1 MSQTEKL
8 VRGSVGAGLE
18 SVNYRIGR
26 RDDFVRIMTRSLRAH
41 AELDALVSPD
51 PSDPTKALIDAW
63 ATSLDVLA
71 FYQARIADG
80 NYLSTAI
87 DQLAVKRL
95 ASQVGYRPAPPVA
108 AVADIAFMTDDA
120 IGSPA
125 TVDIPVGTKIQSQP
139 GANEMPQ
146 TYETIEPVTAHRA
159 WNSIPVR
166 KNEFK
171 DFRRSILRFAGVA
184 LDIKVGDSILFVAED
199 TIADIT
205 KQNFLVRKV
214 KAVKRIPED
223 DAVEVEIDSGFT
235 SNVETNPSAFL
246 MRVRA
251 AIFGYNA
258 MPWSALTADQKYA
271 LAGDDLENNP
281 YLRHYV
287 EAPFSGRTMDLDA
300 AYPTVTGEGYAV
312 VWSDYTYQL
321 LSVRDAYDRTASNFL
336 LSGKVTGVNFN
347 EDINPNTLRRSGVVL
362 INSQALTYAPLPMET
377 PLGIDSK
384 TQSLTLDHIDFD
396 RDRPLQLPKKL
407 IVAGKTYRMRIQE
420 GPATI
425 KNDEGIELRSLEVG
439 DEVRVLLFHIDP
451 ATPETSV
458 IHVIS
463 EDGIEGN
470 LSAGDIDLVPPRD
483 EDPVIAITVTPKPNQ
498 EGAKKFELLIDPPL
512 QYLIY
517 RPTAVVYGNVATATH
532 GETRIEPLGS
542 GDGRVAFPRFS
553 LRSKPL
559 TYLAT
564 GSAVGTEPEL
574 KVTVNDIEW
583 HRTDT
588 LYGAKPNDRSF
599 VLRPQLD
606 GTSQVE
612 FGDGMNGSR
621 LPTGIENVR
630 ATYRSGGGASG
641 RVRAEQ
647 LKILL
652 NKPLG
657 LKAALNPAA
666 SKGGNDGESPDDI
679 RHHAPAF
686 TRSLRR
692 IVSLED
698 LEDFARRFPGV
709 GKAQVDLLWNG
720 NRQVAHLTV
729 SSPMVN
735 AFDLAKLTAAIDS
748 ARDPHF
754 PVVIQRGRI
763 LRFALKV
770 EVLAKADYDKNKVI
784 ASVHQSLLDT
794 FSFARRAFSE
804 AVTTSEVAAAAH
816 VIPGVLSVRTTDLRN
831 VFASAT
837 VEDPLRALPARYDA
851 GTLKPA
857 DLYLIEPTMLT
868 TEEHRNV

>member
-1 MSQTEKL
+1 MSQVEKL
-8 VRGSVGAGLE
+8 IRASVGTGLD
-18 SVNYRIGR
+18 SMNYRIGR
-26 RDDFVRIMTRSLRAH
+26 RDDFVRVMTRSLRTR

-51 PSDPTKALIDAW
+51 PADPTKALIDAW

-80 NYLSTAI
+80 NYLTTAK
-87 DQLAVKRL
+87 DNLTVQRL

-108 AVADIAFMTDDA
+108 AMADIAFLTDDA
-120 IGSPA
+120 NGAPH
-125 TVDIPVGTKIQSQP
+125 TVEIPIGTKIQSQP
-139 GANEMPQ
+139 GANELPQ
-146 TYETIEPVTAHRA
+146 TYETIEPVTAYRA
-159 WNSIPVR
+159 WNAIPVR

-171 DFRRSILRFAGVA
+171 DFRRTTYRFAGVS
-184 LDIKVGDSILFVAED
+184 LDIKVGDSILFIAED
-199 TIADIT
+199 TIADLT

-214 KAVKRIPED
+214 KSVLRVPED
-223 DAVEVEIDSGFT
+223 DAVEVEIDSGLT
-235 SNVETNPSAFL
+235 GNVETNPSAFI

-258 MPWSALTADQKYA
+258 LPWASLTDGQKYA
-271 LAGDDLENNP
+271 LAGDDMENNP
-281 YLRHYV
+281 QTRYWV
-287 EAPFSGRTMDLDA
+287 EAPYTGRSMDLDA

-321 LSVRDAYDRTASNFL
+321 HTVRDVYDRTASSYL
-336 LSGKVTGVNFN
+336 MSGKVTGVNFG
-347 EDINPNTLRRSGVVL
+347 EDIDPNTNRRSGVVL
-362 INSQALTYAPLPMET
+362 INSQPLKYAPLPMGT

-384 TQSLTLDHIDFD
+384 TESLTLDHIDFD

-407 IVAGKTYRMRIQE
+407 ILAGKTYRMLIQE

-425 KNDEGIELRSLEVG
+425 KNDEGILLKTLSVG
-439 DEVRVLLFHIDP
+439 DEVRMLIFHIDP
-451 ATPETSV
+451 VAPETSKILV
-458 IHVIS
+458 VT

-470 LSAGDIDLVPPRD
+470 LTAGDVDLMPPHD
-483 EDPVIAITVTPKPNQ
+483 DDPVIAITVTPKPNQ
-498 EGAKKFELLIDPPL
+498 DGAKKYELLIDPPL

-532 GETRIEPLGS
+532 GETRNEPLGN
-542 GDGRVAFPRFS
+542 GDGRVAFPRFT

-564 GSAVGTEPEL
+564 GSSTGVEPAL

-588 LYGAKPNDRSF
+588 LYSANPNDRSF

-606 GTSQVE
+606 GTSVVE
-612 FGDGMNGSR
+612 FGDGINGSR
-621 LPTGIENVR
+621 LPTGSENVR
-630 ATYRSGGGASG
+630 ATYRSGGGAAG

-657 LKAALNPAA
+657 LKTALNPAA
-666 SKGGNDGESPDDI
+666 SIGGTDGETPDAI
-679 RHHAPAF
+679 RHNAPAF

-729 SSPMVN
+729 ASPTAN
-735 AFDLAKLTAAIDS
+735 AFDIAKLSAAIDD
-748 ARDPHF
+748 ARDPRF
-754 PVVIQRGRI
+754 PVVIQPGRI

-770 EVLAKADYDKNKVI
+770 EVLVTPDYDRTKVL
-784 ASVHQSLLDT
+784 AAVTQSLLDT
-794 FSFARRAFSE
+794 FSFERRAFSE

-816 VIPGVLSVRTTDLRN
+816 AVAGVLSVRTTDLRS
-831 VFASAT
+831 VFAAAT
-837 VEDPLRALPARYDA
+837 VEDPLRALPARYES
-851 GTLKPA
+851 GVLKPA

-868 TEEHRNV
+868 TEEHRDV